1 MNGVQLLL
9 FFQYNSR
16 DKTLTTS
23 VNTLEPSTLSNYHFT
38 IHELPTDYTLPPNK
52 RCTKDY
58 LGNGLLNL
66 TARRGLINTINT
78 SITGLSMDDIMFRSV
93 VLYVRHEPVL
103 CGVIVSFELPSAGA
117 FADFVNG
124 IGGRVY
130 LVHYRCKYT
139 CMLCTYI

>member
-9 FFQYNSR
+9 FFRYDSQR
-16 DKTLTTS
+16 KTLTTS

-52 RCTKDY
+52 RCTKEY

-66 TARRGLINTINT
+66 TASRGSTI